1 MALTYPHDND
11 YTLGAGY
18 VSFAPETS
26 STVEGTAFRYL
37 GQTSGFSIGGN
48 AEIVTAD
55 SYDTPV
61 AEEKVRIVKKV
72 TRESVLTLND
82 IDAYNLSLFLMG
94 SASSVTQTTGTGT
107 TTITMTKGRY
117 YKIGGDDVMDIT
129 VATGGVHQ
137 GATVSGTAIAATST
151 GGTTNWQIDLNQGI
165 IYFPTGTAATTGS
178 ITVAYSKV
186 ASSWDKVVTGATPVY
201 GSLLFVGDNTVG
213 ENRRLKISRCV
224 LAPNGQLEF
233 KSRDNFMSAAMTVG
247 ILTRGSTAQVQIWGA
262 PA

>member
-18 VSFAPETS
+18 VSFAAESS
-26 STVEGTAFRYL
+26 STTEGTAFRYL
-37 GQTSGFSIGGN
+37 GQTSGFSVGGN
-48 AEIVTAD
+48 AEIITAD

-72 TRESVLTLND
+72 TRESALTLND

-94 SASSVTQTTGTGT
+94 SASSVTQATGSGSTS
-107 TTITMTKGRY
+107 ITMQKGRY

-129 VATGGVHQ
+129 VTATGVKQ
-137 GATVSGTAIAATST
+137 GTASGTAIAAVT
-151 GGTTNWQIDLNQGI
+151 GSTTNYELDINQGI

-178 ITVAYSKV
+178 ITVSYSKV
-186 ASSWDKVVTGATPVY
+186 ASSWDKVVTGATPIY
-201 GSLLFVGDNTVG
+201 GTLLFVGDNTVG

-233 KSRDNFMSAAMTVG
+233 KSRDNFMAATMTVG
-247 ILTRGSTAQVQIWGA
+247 ILTRGTTPQVQVWGA
-262 PA
+262 AA

>member
-18 VSFAPETS
+18 ISFAPETS

-94 SASSVTQTTGTGT
+94 STTPVTQSTGTGST
-107 TTITMTKGRY
+107 AITMTKGRY
-117 YKIGGDDVMDIT
+117 YKIGGDDVQDIT
-129 VATGGVHQ
+129 IGTGGVHQ
-137 GATVSGTAIAATST
+137 GNITGAAIAASS
-151 GGTTNWQIDLNQGI
+151 GANWSVDLNNGI
-165 IYFPTGTAATTGS
+165 IYFPTGTAATTGT

-247 ILTRGSTAQVQIWGA
+247 ILTRGTKAQVEIWGA

>member
-1 MALTYPHDND
+1 MALTWPHDND

-18 VSFAPETS
+18 IQFAPETS

-48 AEIVTAD
+48 AEIITAD

-72 TRESVLTLND
+72 TRESAITLND
-82 IDAYNLSLFLMG
+82 IDAYNMSLFLMG
-94 SASSVTQTTGTGT
+94 SASAVTQTTGAGSTA
-107 TTITMTKGRY
+107 ITMSKGRY
-117 YKIGGDDVMDIT
+117 FKIGGDDVMDIT

-137 GATVSGTAIAATST
+137 GNATGAAIAASS
-151 GGTTNWQIDLNQGI
+151 GANWEVDTNQGI
-165 IYFPTGTAATTGS
+165 IYFPTGTAATTGT
-178 ITVAYSKV
+178 ITVVYAKV
-186 ASSWDKVVTGATPVY
+186 ASSWDKVVTGATPIY
-201 GSLLFVGDNTVG
+201 GTLMFIGDNTVG

-233 KSRDNFMSAAMTVG
+233 KSRDNFMSATMTVG
-247 ILTRGSTAQVQIWGA
+247 ILTRGVTPQVQVWGA

>member
-1 MALTYPHDND
+1 MALTWPHAND

-18 VSFAPETS
+18 IQFAPETS

-37 GQTSGFSIGGN
+37 GQTSGFSVGGN
-48 AEIVTAD
+48 AEIITAD

-61 AEEKVRIVKKV
+61 AEELVRIVKKV
-72 TRESVLTLND
+72 TRESALTLND

-94 SASSVTQTTGTGT
+94 SASPVTQSTGSGSTA
-107 TTITMTKGRY
+107 ITMQKGRY

-129 VATGGVHQ
+129 VAASGVKQ
-137 GATVSGTAIAATST
+137 GNAT
-151 GGTTNWQIDLNQGI
+151 GTTIVRATGSTTNYELDATQGI
-165 IYFPTGTAATTGS
+165 IYFPTGTAATTG
-178 ITVAYSKV
+178 TVTVLYSKV
-186 ASSWDKVVTGATPVY
+186 ASTWQKVVTGATPIY
-201 GSLLFVGDNTVG
+201 GTLLFVGDNTVG

-247 ILTRGSTAQVQIWGA
+247 ILTRGTTPQVQVWGA

>member
-1 MALTYPHDND
+1 MALTWPHDND

-18 VSFAPETS
+18 IQFAPESS
-26 STVEGTAFRYL
+26 STTEGTAFRYL

-48 AEIVTAD
+48 AEIITAD

-72 TRESVLTLND
+72 TRESAITLND
-82 IDAYNLSLFLMG
+82 IDAYNMSLFLMG
-94 SASSVTQTTGTGT
+94 SASAVTQATGSGNTA
-107 TTITMTKGRY
+107 ITMAKGRY

-137 GATVSGTAIAATST
+137 GNATGAAIAASS
-151 GGTTNWQIDLNQGI
+151 GANWEVDTTQGI
-165 IYFPTGTAATTGS
+165 IYFPTGTAATTGT
-178 ITVAYSKV
+178 ITVVYTKV
-186 ASSWDKVVTGATPVY
+186 ASSWDKVVTGATPIY
-201 GSLLFVGDNTVG
+201 GTLMFIGDNTVG

-233 KSRDNFMSAAMTVG
+233 KSRDNFMSATMTVG
-247 ILTRGSTAQVQIWGA
+247 ILTRGVTPQVQVWGA